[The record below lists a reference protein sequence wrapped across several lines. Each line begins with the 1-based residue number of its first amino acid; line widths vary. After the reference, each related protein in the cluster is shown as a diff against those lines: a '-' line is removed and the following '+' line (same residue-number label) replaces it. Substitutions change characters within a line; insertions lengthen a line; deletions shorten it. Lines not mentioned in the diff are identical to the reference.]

1 MLLNRSHSHVDKL
14 RLSARMIC
22 SEPRSKGS
30 ADFPAF
36 REQIASE
43 IEDKLI
49 QNEQIRQIERAL
61 YRGEG

>member
-1 MLLNRSHSHVDKL
+1 MKHLILEVLDKYKDKQL
-14 RLSARMIC
+14 DLSSDDI
-22 SEPRSKGS
+22 
-30 ADFPAF
+30 